1 MRVESESESE
11 GVGVIV
17 NVEGVGVMNKVRMA
31 WTSRLFSSGSVVV
44 LVVEVG
50 SGCALASISCR
61 ASSCLVE
68 DECSARGSV

>member
-31 WTSRLFSSGSVVV
+31 WRSRLFSPGSVVVVV

-50 SGCALASISCR
+50 SGCALA
-61 ASSCLVE
+61 
-68 DECSARGSV
+68 

>member
-1 MRVESESESE
+1 MRVESESEPE

-31 WTSRLFSSGSVVV
+31 RTSRLFSSGSVVV

-50 SGCALASISCR
+50 SGCALA
-61 ASSCLVE
+61 
-68 DECSARGSV
+68 